1 MFGSY
6 SYTVSLLPLCSQ
18 GLELQ
23 ETSCHTLEARRMDE
37 VFEAALAQ
45 THRPNHWRQMLNPHW
60 GNTLTPCCALPVK
73 LYSDARNVLT
83 GIIDSHE
90 HLRKL
95 RGDYVKVLLWLLL
108 QRCAQRDRLTPQL
121 QEKAPLSPVANSSSS
136 QRALQRDV
144 QLSTHLPGSHS
155 STFSS
160 SSSSSSSSPGQRG
173 SLSSSADWLDDD
185 DLFGPQIT
193 RRPAQPQERNFSLPG
208 SVEVLSLYENMALS
222 ALPPLRPLGLGL
234 PAADRGSGGLHDAS
248 SLPASQRRLSGP
260 HSQLLPGE
268 WRTAPLAPP
277 QMLQL
282 QPLIPSDWF
291 HFAVGRLTVGGQ
303 HTVALLQEERDVLE
317 LFGQVSLSCLVA
329 LGLEAELPSPSLVF
343 RLYGGG
349 APWSEALDWLKGR
362 RELHQLALK
371 AFR

>member
-1 MFGSY
+1 
-6 SYTVSLLPLCSQ
+6 
-18 GLELQ
+18 
-23 ETSCHTLEARRMDE
+23 MDE

-45 THRPNHWRQMLNPHW
+45 SHMPNQWRQLVNPHW
-60 GNTLTPCCALPVK
+60 GNTLTPCCALPVR

-108 QRCAQRDRLTPQL
+108 QRCAQRDRLTPPL
-121 QEKAPLSPVANSSSS
+121 QEKAPLSPGVDSSSS
-136 QRALQRDV
+136 QRALQHDTRF
-144 QLSTHLPGSHS
+144 STTHLPGSHS
-155 STFSS
+155 ASFSS
-160 SSSSSSSSPGQRG
+160 SSSTSSASSSPGQRG

-185 DLFGPQIT
+185 DLFGPQVSS
-193 RRPAQPQERNFSLPG
+193 RRPIPAPQERNFSLPG

-234 PAADRGSGGLHDAS
+234 PATDRGSNDGDPASGGGLHEAS
-248 SLPASQRRLSGP
+248 SIPASGQRRLSGP
-260 HSQLLPGE
+260 HAQLLPSE
-268 WRTAPLAPP
+268 WRTAAPLTPP

-291 HFAVGRLTVGGQ
+291 HFAVGRLAAGGQ
-303 HTVALLQEERDVLE
+303 HAATLLQDEREALE
-317 LFGQVSLSCLVA
+317 LFGQVALSCLVA